1 MNEPN
6 KLPKLSETKLILG
19 PKHTVFERT
28 AAELAAV
35 FYEAG
40 RSSGM
45 TSKHKNARSWA
56 RANFEK
62 FIPKA
67 IELCVS
73 MLSRPDIADLMKQE
87 IYDALMERNNNK
99 EATEYA
105 ALTEVNYVGDNP
117 FKKVN

>member
-1 MNEPN
+1 MTITP
-6 KLPKLSETKLILG
+6 LSEKKLILG
-19 PKHTVFERT
+19 PTHTVFERT

-35 FYEAG
+35 FYEAC

-45 TSKHKNARSWA
+45 KSKHKNARSWA

-67 IELCVS
+67 VEYCIQ
-73 MLSRPDIADLMKQE
+73 MLGNPSIPDLMKQE

-99 EATEYA
+99 EATEFA
-105 ALTEVNYVGDNP
+105 ELTINNGHNS